1 LSVCYF
7 RDGEAFVSPFF
18 YLYKKK
24 KYKDFSKKVW
34 KSQEFVVYWY
44 CNQKRVIMKLQTRKA
59 YRAAINDMT
68 PEFKE
73 LRKKLNV
80 YWNLIRFDLG
90 YGRDI
95 YVVDEK
101 YLNTKEQRYLN
112 DLLGLNTDE
121 GIAQWYSKVESN

>member
-1 LSVCYF
+1 
-7 RDGEAFVSPFF
+7 
-18 YLYKKK
+18 
-24 KYKDFSKKVW
+24 
-34 KSQEFVVYWY
+34 
-44 CNQKRVIMKLQTRKA
+44 MKLQTRKA

-80 YWNLIRFDLG
+80 YWNLIHLNVDLG
-90 YGRDI
+90 YGWDI

-101 YLNTKEQRYLN
+101 HLNTKEQRYLN
-112 DLLGLNTDE
+112 DLLGLNTDD

>member
-1 LSVCYF
+1 MGRHLSPHFSIYIRRKNTKIF
-7 RDGEAFVSPFF
+7 PKKFGSLGNSP
-18 YLYKKK
+18 YIGI
-24 KYKDFSKKVW
+24 VI
-34 KSQEFVVYWY
+34 
-44 CNQKRVIMKLQTRKA
+44 KREIMKLQTRKA